1 MGPPKPAHRGVLKF
15 MSRVTLLLA
24 ILLGFASLPGF
35 AAPTPETFPDKAK
48 ARIIISQD
56 KQQMLIYEGE
66 ILVKQLPIST
76 GWPGVRKTQT
86 PEWVGK
92 VGEFWGTF
100 ESFGTTQDLGYWLFT
115 DYLDDGSWNGDI
127 LIHSAPYTIDP
138 AGAKLYSTNHIGKTP
153 ASHGCIQ
160 LLPEDAEWF
169 HRWDPIGV
177 PITIRAFTGGT
188 LTYPRLVFGAQLT
201 GAAPVESHSDEP
213 LGTSLTL
220 P

>member
-1 MGPPKPAHRGVLKF
+1 MTRLGLI
-15 MSRVTLLLA
+15 LA
-24 ILLGFASLPGF
+24 IALGIVSLPGVISGSG
-35 AAPTPETFPDKAK
+35 AEQFPDKAK

-66 ILVKQLPIST
+66 LLVKQFPIST

-86 PEWVGK
+86 PEWVGR

-100 ESFGTTQDLGYWLFT
+100 ESFGTTQDLGYWLYT
-115 DYLDDGSWNGDI
+115 DYLPDGSWNGDI
-127 LIHSAPYTIDP
+127 LIHGAPYTVNP
-138 AGAKLYSTNHIGKTP
+138 AGAKSYSKDHIGKMP

-188 LTYPRLVFGAQLT
+188 LIYPKIVFGAQLT
-201 GAAPVESHSDEP
+201 GASPTGQSGEP
-213 LGTSLTL
+213 TGTALTL

>member
-1 MGPPKPAHRGVLKF
+1 MTRLGLI
-15 MSRVTLLLA
+15 LA
-24 ILLGFASLPGF
+24 LALGIVSLPGV
-35 AAPTPETFPDKAK
+35 TIGRGVEQFPDKAK

-66 ILVKQLPIST
+66 LLVKQLPIST

-86 PEWVGK
+86 PEWVGR

-115 DYLDDGSWNGDI
+115 DRLPDGSWNGDI
-127 LIHSAPYTIDP
+127 LIHGAPYAVDP
-138 AGAKLYSTNHIGKTP
+138 AGAKLYSRDHIGKVP

-169 HRWDPIGV
+169 HRWDPVGV
-177 PITIRAFTGGT
+177 PITIRAFSGGT
-188 LTYPRLVFGAQLT
+188 LIYPKIVFGAQLAGASPTRGQT
-201 GAAPVESHSDEP
+201 GEP
-213 LGTSLTL
+213 TGTALTL